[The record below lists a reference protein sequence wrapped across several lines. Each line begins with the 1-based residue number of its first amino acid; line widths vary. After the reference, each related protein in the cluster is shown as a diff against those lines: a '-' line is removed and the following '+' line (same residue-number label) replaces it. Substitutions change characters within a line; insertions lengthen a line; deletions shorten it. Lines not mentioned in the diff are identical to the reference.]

1 MQLVDSYS
9 FYTATEKDDVLLEL
23 EFCVVPYLQEC
34 KADRRERK
42 SCPVGVIILQVHSF
56 WTVKAEAFWKHMLFF
71 LKALGIF
78 HKSMS
83 SNFSSVKYEE
93 R

>member
-9 FYTATEKDDVLLEL
+9 FYTATGKDDVLLEL

-56 WTVKAEAFWKHMLFF
+56 
-71 LKALGIF
+71 
-78 HKSMS
+78 
-83 SNFSSVKYEE
+83 
-93 R
+93 